1 MALSCGYPCVF
12 LGYWI
17 LHMLTVLLVSSRPVP
32 FKVNVSARFPEAV
45 ALLAGE
51 CELRGH

>member
-1 MALSCGYPCVF
+1 MALLCEYLAYSSTVGPCK
-12 LGYWI
+12 
-17 LHMLTVLLVSSRPVP
+17 LTVPLASSRPVP

-51 CELRGH
+51 RELRVH

>member
-1 MALSCGYPCVF
+1 VGVLAYSSVVVSCK
-12 LGYWI
+12 
-17 LHMLTVLLVSSRPVP
+17 LTVPWVSSRPVP

-51 CELRGH
+51 RELRGH